1 MAEINLSTTTRESFD
16 TRLTNVETQS
26 NSDHQEIVNARGE
39 YANLAEAID
48 NAGGK
53 IFHDW
58 QLAQYHQTQIEIG
71 TVGYNYATDDVQLYI
86 NGVFLSANHHYTLA
100 ENIITLLN
108 NYRLDTNDEI
118 EIVIYKNSK
127 GGV

>member
-1 MAEINLSTTTRESFD
+1 MAEINISTTTRESFD
-16 TRLTNVETQS
+16 TRLTNVEAQS

-53 IFHDW
+53 IYHEF
-58 QLAQYHQTQIEIG
+58 QLATLHQTQIEIG
-71 TVGYNYATDDVQLYI
+71 TIGYSYSTDDVQLHI
-86 NGVFLSANHHYTLA
+86 NGVYLSLDHHYSLA
-100 ENIITLLN
+100 GNIITLLN
-108 NYRLDTNDEI
+108 NYRLDAGDEI
-118 EIVIYKNSK
+118 EINVYKNSK

>member
-1 MAEINLSTTTRESFD
+1 MAEINLDSSTRQSFD

-53 IFHDW
+53 IYHEF
-58 QLAQYHQTQIEIG
+58 QLAQTNQTQIEIG
-71 TVGYNYATDDVQLYI
+71 TVGYSYATDDVQLYI
-86 NGVFLSANHHYTLA
+86 NGVYLSLNKHYTLA
-100 ENIITLLN
+100 VNVITLLN
-108 NYRLDTNDEI
+108 NYRLDLNDEI
-118 EIVIYKNSK
+118 EINIYKNSK